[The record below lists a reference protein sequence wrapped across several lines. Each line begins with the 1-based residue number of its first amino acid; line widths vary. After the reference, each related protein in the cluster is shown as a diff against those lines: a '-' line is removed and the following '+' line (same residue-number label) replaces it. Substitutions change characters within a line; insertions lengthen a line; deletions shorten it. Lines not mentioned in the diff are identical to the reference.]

1 MYNEEAQLAIEVRVL
16 DGLPHLTLH
25 HLDLLLVF
33 QSYMFVYL
41 LLVDTDL
48 ELNELTHV
56 NLRRSLQLVEIGVIV
71 TLLF

>member
-1 MYNEEAQLAIEVRVL
+1 MYDEEAQLAIEVRVL

-33 QSYMFVYL
+33 KSYMFVYL